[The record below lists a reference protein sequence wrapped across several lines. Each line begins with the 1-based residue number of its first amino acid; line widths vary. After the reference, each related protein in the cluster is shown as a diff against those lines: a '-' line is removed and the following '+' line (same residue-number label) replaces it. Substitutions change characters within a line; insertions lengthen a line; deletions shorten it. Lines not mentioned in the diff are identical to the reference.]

1 MTEALTGAPPVAELA
16 SPGARFVAAL
26 IDGVLAGIASAV
38 PAVGI
43 VISIAYSLVKDALP
57 FLEGQ
62 SIGKRAMGIRA
73 VREGTGEPLTNDYV
87 TAIVRQVSLW
97 IPLFNI
103 IDACMVFTDHR
114 RRFGDRWAKTV
125 VVVAR

>member
-1 MTEALTGAPPVAELA
+1 MTETIPGATTTELA

-26 IDGVLAGIASAV
+26 IDGILAGIASAI

-57 FLEGQ
+57 FLDGQ
-62 SIGKRAMGIRA
+62 SIGKKAMGIRA
-73 VREGTGEPLTNDYV
+73 VKEGTGEPLTDDYI

-97 IPLFNI
+97 IPFFNFV
-103 IDACMVFTDHR
+103 DACMVFTEGR

-125 VVVAR
+125 VVVAAR

>member
-1 MTEALTGAPPVAELA
+1 MTDAIPAAPVAELA

-26 IDGVLAGIASAV
+26 IDGVLAAIASAI

-43 VISIAYSLVKDALP
+43 IISIAYSLVKDALP
-57 FLEGQ
+57 FLDGQ
-62 SIGKRAMGIRA
+62 SIGKKAMGIRA
-73 VREGTGEPLTNDYV
+73 VKEGSGEPLTDDYV

-97 IPLFNI
+97 IPFFNI
-103 IDACMVFTDHR
+103 IDACMVFTEDR

-125 VVVAR
+125 VVVHR